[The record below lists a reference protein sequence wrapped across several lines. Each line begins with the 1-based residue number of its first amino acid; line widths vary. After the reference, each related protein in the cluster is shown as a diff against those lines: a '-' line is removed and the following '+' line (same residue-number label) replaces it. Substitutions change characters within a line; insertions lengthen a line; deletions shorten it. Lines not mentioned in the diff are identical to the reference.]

1 MDWEIIMGV
10 VTGVMLVA
18 YLGVVVWAYRKE
30 RRETFEEV
38 SHYPF
43 FDEEGRL

>member
-1 MDWEIIMGV
+1 MGV

-18 YLGVVVWAYRKE
+18 YLGVVVWACGKE
-30 RRETFEEV
+30 RREAFDEA

-43 FDEEGRL
+43 FDQEGGS

>member
-1 MDWEIIMGV
+1 MNWGMVMGV

-30 RRETFEEV
+30 RRQAFEEA

-43 FDEEGRL
+43 FDQEGGS

>member
-1 MDWEIIMGV
+1 MNWEIIMGV

-30 RRETFEEV
+30 RREAFEEA